1 MPCYSF
7 YISSKHHK
15 GHKRYLFQIDHINP
29 IMNIVNMVQTDLYGT
44 PNENSSFHIQ
54 TPLDVS
60 YTLKFVH
67 PLECL
72 KLDERSTRV
81 YLNFQMQWKNR
92 FGVIHL
98 LNVLYNYK

>member
-1 MPCYSF
+1 
-7 YISSKHHK
+7 
-15 GHKRYLFQIDHINP
+15 
-29 IMNIVNMVQTDLYGT
+29 MVQTDLYGT

-72 KLDERSTRV
+72 KLDERSTRA

>member
-1 MPCYSF
+1 
-7 YISSKHHK
+7 
-15 GHKRYLFQIDHINP
+15 
-29 IMNIVNMVQTDLYGT
+29 MVQTDLYGT

-81 YLNFQMQWKNR
+81 YLNFQMQ
-92 FGVIHL
+92 
-98 LNVLYNYK
+98 